1 MVAAGRAGGACW
13 RGRQAAAGQKRVQGQ
28 RAQSRGAQGQWQAW
42 QAWQACRRGGRA
54 VDAKNRG
61 KLRAGRW
68 VAVPKDAVGGQSA
81 VCGLRCCS
89 VVWRSGSVRI
99 AR

>member
-1 MVAAGRAGGACW
+1 
-13 RGRQAAAGQKRVQGQ
+13 VQGQ
-28 RAQSRGAQGQWQAW
+28 RAQSRSGAQGQWQAW
-42 QAWQACRRGGRA
+42 QAWQTCRRGRRA

-81 VCGLRCCS
+81 VCGA
-89 VVWRSGSVRI
+89 VRSSGAADQSGWSSLASGGDR
-99 AR
+99 AEQ